1 MAKQTA
7 FITDART
14 HDTAWVKAEI
24 AKRYD
29 TLRTLR
35 FEIGFGNL
43 NSLSQFR
50 VAKKE
55 LAQLWTV
62 LGEQLMAQDADQAP
76 AR

>member
-1 MAKQTA
+1 MAKQT
-7 FITDART
+7 FTNEIRT
-14 HDTAWVKAEI
+14 HDAAWLQAEI
-24 AKRYD
+24 TKRYES
-29 TLRTLR
+29 LRTLR
-35 FEIGFGNL
+35 FDIGFGNL

-62 LGEQLMAQDADQAP
+62 LGEKMAQSDEVT

>member
-1 MAKQTA
+1 MAKQPFTKE
-7 FITDART
+7 IRT
-14 HDTAWVKAEI
+14 HDATWIQTEI
-24 AKRYD
+24 TKRYEA
-29 TLRTLR
+29 LRTLR
-35 FEIGFGNL
+35 FDIGFGNL

-62 LGEQLMAQDADQAP
+62 LGEQMIQRPDKK

>member
-1 MAKQTA
+1 MAKQTQ

-14 HDTAWVKAEI
+14 HDAAWLKTEI
-24 AKRYD
+24 AKRHE

-35 FEIGFGNL
+35 FEIGFGSL
-43 NSLSQFR
+43 NSLSQYR

-62 LGEQLMAQDADQAP
+62 LGEKLTAADTAT
-76 AR
+76 A

>member
-1 MAKQTA
+1 MAKQSFTTE
-7 FITDART
+7 IRT
-14 HDTAWVKAEI
+14 HDAAWLQAEI
-24 AKRYD
+24 TKRYES
-29 TLRTLR
+29 LRTLR
-35 FEIGFGNL
+35 FDIGFGNL

-62 LGEQLMAQDADQAP
+62 LGEKMAQPDELP